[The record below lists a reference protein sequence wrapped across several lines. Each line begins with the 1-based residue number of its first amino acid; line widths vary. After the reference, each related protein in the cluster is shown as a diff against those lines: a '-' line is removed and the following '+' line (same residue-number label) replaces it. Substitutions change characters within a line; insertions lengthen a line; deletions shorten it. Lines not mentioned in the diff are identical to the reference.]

1 MAPELLDI
9 EATGYDHK
17 VDIFA
22 LGLILLELMVPF
34 VTEME
39 RGKTMQDAKA
49 LKFARVFPGIELVRS
64 MLNEEAS
71 QRPEAC
77 DILKQLQ
84 DLNHSKLTTK
94 DFFSI

>member
-9 EATGYDHK
+9 ETTAYDHK

-34 VTEME
+34 ATEME
-39 RGKTMQDAKA
+39 RGKTMEDAKA
-49 LKFARVFPGIELVRS
+49 LKFSRVFPGIELVRS

-71 QRPEAC
+71 LRPEAC
-77 DILKQLQ
+77 NILKQLQ
-84 DLNHSKLTTK
+84 DLNPSKLTTK
-94 DFFSI
+94 DFFSM